1 VKGALPTGKGVGP
14 AGRSGVCLRSRGG
27 HRTGMSDSNGFA
39 ALRDHD
45 YLNLETFRKNGTGVP
60 TPVWFAAD
68 PERRLDSGEAS
79 LFVYTVG
86 NTGKVKRVRNVA
98 RVRVAPRDRR
108 GKLLGEWIEARAE
121 IVTGE
126 TAARGLK
133 LLSAKYFLKRVFD
146 LFAMLRKAERVVIL
160 IRPA

>member
-1 VKGALPTGKGVGP
+1 
-14 AGRSGVCLRSRGG
+14 
-27 HRTGMSDSNGFA
+27 
-39 ALRDHD
+39 
-45 YLNLETFRKNGTGVP
+45 
-60 TPVWFAAD
+60 
-68 PERRLDSGEAS
+68 
-79 LFVYTVG
+79 
-86 NTGKVKRVRNVA
+86 VRNVA
-98 RVRVAPRDRR
+98 RVRVAPCDRR